1 MSRTRRSSKVNNDL
15 LRELA
20 AQFRGDLLLGRGV
33 HDNKSFCL
41 SLDDLKETSVHIV
54 GGAGYGKSY
63 YLRHFIDQ
71 LVVHRQ
77 AFGVI
82 DPHREI
88 YEYALWRL
96 RRACVR
102 PERIVPIDPGDDR
115 YAVGFNPL
123 SCGLTDPGETASMV
137 LEAFLKAWGAKDFD
151 STPRLEGVLRGMFRV
166 LIESKLTLLE
176 G

>member
-96 RRACVR
+96 RRGGGRAGEVR
-102 PERIVPIDPGDDR
+102 AGHSGGDRCRCRLTTLFFALPG
-115 YAVGFNPL
+115 
-123 SCGLTDPGETASMV
+123 
-137 LEAFLKAWGAKDFD
+137 
-151 STPRLEGVLRGMFRV
+151 
-166 LIESKLTLLE
+166 
-176 G
+176 